1 MMRVEEALK
10 EVLTPIT
17 SMEPTNMAI
26 GDTLNLVLAQTVKA
40 PMDLPRWD
48 NSGMDG
54 YAVRASDI
62 VGASKNNPKT
72 LPVIGE
78 IAAGSFPG
86 IKLDPKTAIRIM
98 TGAPIPVGADTIV
111 RFEDTDEEHRQ
122 KNQEPLTSIS
132 ILKETPN
139 GEAIREQGEDIK
151 KDDTVF
157 KHGTPINP
165 GIIGVLASL
174 GLAHTNVV
182 RRPRV
187 AILSTGDEIVQP
199 GKTLG
204 SGQIFDSNSHSL
216 AAFISNLGAQ
226 PEMIGIAKDTV
237 EDLSEKIAAAR
248 EYDLVLTSAGV
259 SLGYYD
265 IVKEVLKQYG
275 DLSLW
280 TVRMRPGKPVAFG
293 MLKGTP
299 DDPWEKTI
307 PLIGLPGNPV
317 SAMVVFYIL
326 ARPAILKMMG
336 YTKWDLPSVEA
347 ILEDPI
353 VNFDQRRTYAR
364 ALVEK
369 KNGIYHARLAG
380 PQGSNILTGMAR
392 ANGLA
397 ICPENTPVLNPGDK
411 AEILLLE

>member
-10 EVLTPIT
+10 EVLNPIT
-17 SMEPTNMAI
+17 SLEPTNMAI

-204 SGQIFDSNSHSL
+204 AGQIFDSNSHSL
-216 AAFISNLGAQ
+216 AALINNLGAQ

>member
-10 EVLTPIT
+10 EVLNPIT
-17 SMEPTNMAI
+17 SLEPTNMAI

-78 IAAGSFPG
+78 IAAGSFPE

-204 SGQIFDSNSHSL
+204 AGQIFDSNSHSL
-216 AAFISNLGAQ
+216 AALINNLGAQ

>member
-10 EVLTPIT
+10 EVLNPIT
-17 SMEPTNMAI
+17 SLEPTNMAI

-78 IAAGSFPG
+78 IAAGSFPR

-216 AAFISNLGAQ
+216 AALISNLGAQ

>member
-10 EVLTPIT
+10 EVLNPIT
-17 SMEPTNMAI
+17 SLEPTNMAI

-78 IAAGSFPG
+78 IAAGSFPE

-98 TGAPIPVGADTIV
+98 TGAPIPAGADTIV
-111 RFEDTDEEHRQ
+111 RFEDTDEDHRQ

-151 KDDTVF
+151 KDDIVF

-216 AAFISNLGAQ
+216 AALISNLGAQ
-226 PEMIGIAKDTV
+226 PQMIGIAKDTV

-369 KNGIYHARLAG
+369 KNGVYHARLAG
-380 PQGSNILTGMAR
+380 PQGSNILTG
-392 ANGLA
+392 
-397 ICPENTPVLNPGDK
+397 
-411 AEILLLE
+411 

>member
-1 MMRVEEALK
+1 MMRVEEALR
-10 EVLTPIT
+10 EVLNPIT
-17 SMEPTNMAI
+17 SLEPTNMAI

-78 IAAGSFPG
+78 IAAGSFPE

-98 TGAPIPVGADTIV
+98 TGAPIPAGADTIV
-111 RFEDTDEEHRQ
+111 RFEDTDEDHRQ

-151 KDDTVF
+151 KDDIVF
-157 KHGTPINP
+157 KNGTPINP

-199 GKTLG
+199 GETLG

-216 AAFISNLGAQ
+216 AALIKNLGAQ
-226 PEMIGIAKDTV
+226 PQMIGIAKDTV

-353 VNFDQRRTYAR
+353 INFDQRRTYAR

-397 ICPENTPVLNPGDK
+397 ICPENTPALNPGDK

>member
-10 EVLTPIT
+10 EVLNPIT
-17 SMEPTNMAI
+17 SLEPTNMAI

-216 AAFISNLGAQ
+216 AALISNLGAQ